1 MAKAY
6 TRGQKLKNKKAKQA
20 LPGLAETPR
29 REKDGRVKR
38 STNPE
43 YERNAADKVL
53 KARARHMGQPES
65 AKGAMDNPALSEDA
79 GKAIYSVHG
88 GDTAKTLWDAYS
100 GLTAAEAV
108 YFKHYIGQRLHA
120 KTAKVEYL
128 IEVFEARPDDRP
140 DTRDEDTKSR
150 DASNNWA
157 RWRGY
162 IMHLP
167 SYQQQLIFDVAY
179 GRTELM
185 RQGSVTA
192 HGKRFVQAVEALA
205 EVLEKKRK

>member
-1 MAKAY
+1 MRNYSKGA
-6 TRGQKLKNKKAKQA
+6 KLKNKKAKQA
-20 LPGLAETPR
+20 LPGLAEVPKKQPNGRTR
-29 REKDGRVKR
+29 RPDDYMSDR
-38 STNPE
+38 NPQ
-43 YERNAADKVL
+43 KVVME
-53 KARARHMGQPES
+53 ARARHMGG
-65 AKGAMDNPALSEDA
+65 KKKDMDNPALSEDA

-100 GLTAAEAV
+100 GLTKAEAV
-108 YFKHYIGQRLHA
+108 YFKHYIGQRLYA

-150 DASNNWA
+150 DAANNWA

-167 SYQQQLIFDVAY
+167 MYQQQLIFDVAY

-185 RQGSVTA
+185 LQGSDTA
-192 HGKRFVQAVEALA
+192 HGRRFVQAVEALA
-205 EVLEKKRK
+205 EVVERKR